1 MTQNFDQSNCTEE
14 EDPQQID
21 NKELYL
27 SIIHANN
34 VQLLPFKYKEKIS
47 LAAPNVFGV
56 INNDI

>member
-1 MTQNFDQSNCTEE
+1 MTQNFDQSNYTEE

-27 SIIHANN
+27 SIIDANN